1 MQNVQHIMIIII
13 IISISNVPICVA
25 VGGHFILVPFWSHHV
40 TAGICRDLQQFID
53 VPLKK
58 LVQPGLKNPSLHGD
72 QKPGTQMYPK
82 TAGTGWYWMVL
93 DGTGCLIP
101 KIYQHLVII
110 WWKNSKAFFP
120 NPNPSMA
127 STCRKQKK
135 PRCQVRRC
143 AVPWAW
149 RSLWIEATASLC
161 SGLSPASRGA
171 DPVGKRVVGYE
182 WMPMMR
188 CSMDSP

>member
-1 MQNVQHIMIIII
+1 MTALLSEEIDLCLGRQWLSLSAQGLVQVLFASPMIQTCTHLIQTCTQIMQNVQHIMIIIII

-93 DGTGCLIP
+93 D
-101 KIYQHLVII
+101 V
-110 WWKNSKAFFP
+110 
-120 NPNPSMA
+120 
-127 STCRKQKK
+127 
-135 PRCQVRRC
+135 
-143 AVPWAW
+143 
-149 RSLWIEATASLC
+149 
-161 SGLSPASRGA
+161 
-171 DPVGKRVVGYE
+171 
-182 WMPMMR
+182 
-188 CSMDSP
+188 